1 MDSYTLSLSHSF
13 NFSSGPGFD
22 LKRSVTASVFRFSF
36 TWVKSVGISD
46 ARVCLQVDSVAENWF
61 AFLVR
66 STWEEKLEIEY
77 LKTWV
82 VELWPSHFTSLGYLK
97 RSKHK
102 NFTSNA
108 VSASLAFTSCLSAS
122 LKTGQIDKTPSLA
135 FFNATCRQCR
145 ARPAPLPQ
153 LPTFSCSSSTS
164 PWCCHFCQS
173 QSIYT
178 RYRPSHN
185 VVNFN

>member
-66 STWEEKLEIEY
+66 STWEEKFEI
-77 LKTWV
+77 K
-82 VELWPSHFTSLGYLK
+82 YLK

-122 LKTGQIDKTPSLA
+122 LKTGQIDKILSLA

-153 LPTFSCSSSTS
+153 LPTFFCSSSTS

-178 RYRPSHN
+178 RYHPSHN